1 MRPVLFTLRG
11 APVSSYAVMLYFG
24 LVFGTFAAGASAEAH
39 GLQGNAVA
47 VAILA
52 LLAPAVL
59 GARLA
64 FVAGHWST
72 FRSDP
77 RRIFGRRRSGAVAY
91 GALLAVPV
99 SVPLLLGLG
108 IPFGSFW
115 DAGAV
120 GFLTATIFL
129 RAGCLLNGCCSGR
142 ATRSRFGI
150 VLRDARGGSVRRI
163 PTPFLEAA
171 SAAAIL
177 VGAAVAEGRMPFR
190 GALFLST
197 LAAYALGRFAI
208 DFTRDT
214 SRRSGGL
221 TVVQK
226 LSASFVALSLGA
238 FVVIAWVGG

>member
-1 MRPVLFTLRG
+1 MRPVLFTWRG

-24 LVFGTFAAGASAEAH
+24 LVFGTFAAGASAQAQ
-39 GLQGNAVA
+39 GLHANAVA

-72 FRSDP
+72 FRADP

-91 GALLAVPV
+91 GALLAVPA
-99 SVPLLLGLG
+99 SVPLLLALG

-150 VLRDARGGSVRRI
+150 VVRDHRGRRVRRI
-163 PTPFLEAA
+163 PTPVLEAI

-177 VGAAVAEGRMPFR
+177 AGAAAAEGRMPFH

-197 LAAYALGRFAI
+197 LAAYATGRFAI
-208 DFTRDT
+208 DFTRDAPG
-214 SRRSGGL
+214 RHGGL
-221 TVVQK
+221 TVVQR
-226 LSASFVALSLGA
+226 LSASFVVLSLAA
-238 FVVIAWVGG
+238 FIVTARVGG